1 MAKENGAPTAAE
13 KGKGKMEDDQPSGS
27 PKKQDGVK
35 KDKDGKPIAD
45 GKPGDE
51 PLEGM
56 LSYECSDGVLL
67 TRFMQIEEL
76 NEEDQNLKN
85 ELEMLV
91 ARLQVCLQL
100 WLLVFVHLC

>member
-13 KGKGKMEDDQPSGS
+13 KGKGKMEDDTPSDS

-35 KDKDGKPIAD
+35 KDKDGKPVAN

-56 LSYECSDGVLL
+56 LSYECSDGALL
-67 TRFMQIEEL
+67 TRSVRIEEL

-91 ARLQVCLQL
+91 ARLQVHSQL
-100 WLLVFVHLC
+100 WFPVLVHLC